1 MKTAKAI
8 PAITVVLFFL
18 LFFASGSAWATEN
31 DFLKEGLDQY
41 KAENYE
47 EAAEILEN
55 ARRQNPKSS
64 TAAFF
69 LGLTYKQLFE
79 YQKAADQ
86 FRSSLSLEPKIKEAL
101 VELIEVLYRIKTEK
115 SLKEAKSWIAVAER
129 EGIFPAKVAFL
140 EGLILQQEG
149 ENQEAIRSFERSI
162 ALDPSF
168 RQSAEIQIAMCY
180 MRDRELAKAKEKLQ
194 TAIQIDPAT
203 DLAGFARRYQ
213 DLVERR
219 MELEKPLRVT
229 LGVFPQYDDNV
240 VLNPEV
246 ADVVF
251 GPTDESSALLR
262 TSLRLDYVPIFKGPW
277 LFNAQY
283 AFLGSFYEEKEIRKN
298 YNSMINSFRV
308 SPGYNFGRFSLN
320 LPVSYNH
327 VIVADDGDDDVY
339 LETWNSGPLLRT
351 VVGNSH
357 LLELYAAYNKEDYH
371 RTPLSPEED
380 RDSEGLQGYVSW
392 YWTYKEGG
400 FANFKYEYK
409 DFDADGDNYD
419 RQVHRMSLNI
429 IHPIVDKLS
438 LQLSGQFSLEPYDHI
453 HSVTKIP
460 APRPGVPKTYVART
474 DDIYQTTAGLTWE
487 FYKNTDL
494 VLQWSYTKSDSNID
508 LFSYDRN
515 LYTCGIEYRF

>member
-8 PAITVVLFFL
+8 PAFILVLLFW
-18 LFFASGSAWATEN
+18 LFFASGVAWTAEN
-31 DFLKEGLDQY
+31 DFLKEGIDQY

-55 ARRQNPKSS
+55 ARRQNPKSPM
-64 TAAFF
+64 AAFF

-86 FRSSLSLEPKIKEAL
+86 FRNSLSLEPKIKEAL
-101 VELIEVLYRIKTEK
+101 VELIEVLYRMKTEK

-129 EGIFPAKVAFL
+129 EGIFPAKIAFL

-149 ENQEAIRSFERSI
+149 KNQEAVRSFERSI
-162 ALDPSF
+162 TLDPSF

-180 MRDRELAKAKEKLQ
+180 MRERELAKAKERLQ

-219 MELEKPLRVT
+219 MELERPLRVT
-229 LGVFPQYDDNV
+229 LGLYPQYDDNV
-240 VLNPEV
+240 VLDPKV
-246 ADVVF
+246 ADVVV
-251 GPTDESSALLR
+251 GPTDESSGLLR
-262 TSLRLDYVPIFKGPW
+262 TSFRLDYVPIFRGPW

-283 AFLGSFYEEKEIRKN
+283 AFLGSFYEEKEIRDN
-298 YNSMINSFRV
+298 YNSMINSVSV

-320 LPVSYNH
+320 LPVAYNH
-327 VIVADDGDDDVY
+327 VMVAEDGHNERY
-339 LETWNSGPLLRT
+339 LETVNTGPLLRT
-351 VVGNSH
+351 VVGNNH
-357 LLELYAAYNKEDYH
+357 MLEFYAAYNQENYD

-380 RDSEGLQGYVSW
+380 RDSEGFQGYVSW

-400 FANFKYEYK
+400 FANFKYDYK
-409 DFDADGDNYD
+409 DFDAEGDNYD

-429 IHPIVDKLS
+429 IHPIVDKVS
-438 LQLSGQFSLEPYDHI
+438 LQLSGQVSLEPYDHI

-460 APRPGVPKTYVART
+460 APRPGVPKTYVARE